1 MCETDADMVAMTFLS
16 DGRLVVGGT
25 ESLQYVDID
34 QGCASSPLF
43 ARGAESSFETSGDIV
58 GHPDEI
64 LYWTVRGDDHEDD
77 DALARVDPSGMWGAV
92 KVGSIKEG
100 RTGFNRLFGLA
111 YDEGEEAL
119 YGFSANG
126 QILRID
132 PTTGAA
138 VELTRLDL
146 EWWGATTNPVVW

>member
-1 MCETDADMVAMTFLS
+1 
-16 DGRLVVGGT
+16 
-25 ESLQYVDID
+25 
-34 QGCASSPLF
+34 
-43 ARGAESSFETSGDIV
+43 
-58 GHPDEI
+58 
-64 LYWTVRGDDHEDD
+64 
-77 DALARVDPSGMWGAV
+77 V